1 MDEVPTGDVR
11 CQLRLAVL
19 RCPGH
24 GQFSRGSFSSSIRF
38 ESAMIPDRIAVMRS
52 IIKTRRE
59 DTSVT
64 TIESERDVRRGRKA
78 HLTSVQVHF
87 NFSSAVPYN
96 YLGFPEE

>member
-38 ESAMIPDRIAVMRS
+38 KSAMISDRIAVMRS
-52 IIKTRRE
+52 ISKTRLGRYLC
-59 DTSVT
+59 DNDRVRAGCTTGSKSSPDFCTSPLQFF
-64 TIESERDVRRGRKA
+64 IRCA
-78 HLTSVQVHF
+78 VQLSW
-87 NFSSAVPYN
+87 FS
-96 YLGFPEE
+96 